1 MKKLIF
7 AFTAFMGL
15 YLVSCD
21 ETTINPTNE
30 KNNTLSQVD
39 MLTSTLWERKY
50 SVNIVTTSGTIT
62 ENRTT
67 RLEFN
72 KGLIQQTFFLYRLFP
87 ADNKFYRE
95 DNNINWSLTNDS
107 LTLRNIVGA
116 MYTSRHK
123 ILKLTEDTL
132 RFERIDNNSGIK
144 NPFDDTIKIHTYY
157 KVK

>member
-1 MKKLIF
+1 MKKIIF
-7 AFTAFMGL
+7 ALTSFMGL

-39 MLTSTLWERKY
+39 ILTSTLWERKY
-50 SVNIVTTSGTIT
+50 SVNIRTISGAIT
-62 ENRTT
+62 ENRTE

-72 KGLIQQTFFLYRLFP
+72 KGLVQQTFFLYRLFP
-87 ADNKFYRE
+87 ADNKFYR
-95 DNNINWSLTNDS
+95 DGSYINWSLSNDL
-107 LTLRNIVGA
+107 LTLNSIEGIS
-116 MYTSRHK
+116 YTSRHK